1 MNTIEPSVHQFLQ
14 GDLDLDEL
22 SLKLEKFASES
33 PEDTETVLERITQLS
48 RTGQISAVDQSKLE
62 NIFKRIKAVRG
73 DSLPMDE
80 EATVLAPASNEES
93 VDTPDLSESSSEPL
107 QVGSVLK
114 DRFTLV
120 EVLGRGGMGVV
131 YKAKDQRRVDAQDRQ
146 PFVALKVLSEE
157 FKENP
162 DSFISLQREARKSQ
176 QLAHPNVVTVYD
188 FDVDRSHVYMV
199 MECMEGQPLNAVM
212 AQPGFLSKPLK
223 ERWSII
229 NQFGKALNYAHKQK
243 IIHSDFKPGNIFYN
257 DRQVVKVLDFGIA
270 RAVKD
275 SQQNLGDTTVF
286 DAGDLNCLTPAYAS
300 CEMFENKPPDV
311 RDDIYAFGCV
321 AYEVL
326 AGRHPFGKIPANLA
340 RNNKTVPERIKGISR
355 KQWKAISHTLEFERE
370 SRTPSVEAFFQEIGE
385 ATSYAWPLALTL
397 TASISVGGM
406 VWYQP
411 NTTDFGLTPNTPRVI
426 ERNRPLTPVEQ
437 NKIDKFLEIADVH
450 FDIGR
455 ITEPMGSNALFAY
468 RQVLEIDPANLPAKQ
483 GVEQIAEHFVI
494 QAREMLDQGNTLDAF
509 KLAEAGLKAVPNHGG
524 LSKLYEETK
533 P

>member
-1 MNTIEPSVHQFLQ
+1 MNTIEPSVNQFLK
-14 GDLDLDEL
+14 GELDVDEL
-22 SLKLEKFASES
+22 TLKLEKIAAES
-33 PEDTETVLERITQLS
+33 PEDTKTILEQITQLS
-48 RTGQISAVDQSKLE
+48 QAGRISVFDQSKLE
-62 NIFKRIKAVRG
+62 NIFKRIKALRG
-73 DSLPMDE
+73 ETVLVDE
-80 EATVLAPASNEES
+80 EATVLAPALSEEI
-93 VDTPDLSESSSEPL
+93 VDTPNLPASPSEPL

-114 DRFTLV
+114 DRFTLI

-131 YKAKDQRRVDAQDRQ
+131 YKAKDQHRVDGQDRQ

-162 DSFISLQREARKSQ
+162 DSFIALQREARKSQ

-223 ERWSII
+223 KRWSII
-229 NQFGKALNYAHKQK
+229 NQFGQALSYAHKQK

-257 DRQVVKVLDFGIA
+257 GQQVVKVLDFGIA

-286 DAGDLNCLTPAYAS
+286 DAGDLNWLTPAYAS

-311 RDDIYAFGCV
+311 RDDIYALGCV

-370 SRTPSVEAFFQEIGE
+370 SRTPRLKHFSKKSA
-385 ATSYAWPLALTL
+385 
-397 TASISVGGM
+397 
-406 VWYQP
+406 
-411 NTTDFGLTPNTPRVI
+411 
-426 ERNRPLTPVEQ
+426 RPL
-437 NKIDKFLEIADVH
+437 
-450 FDIGR
+450 R
-455 ITEPMGSNALFAY
+455 
-468 RQVLEIDPANLPAKQ
+468 
-483 GVEQIAEHFVI
+483 
-494 QAREMLDQGNTLDAF
+494 TL
-509 KLAEAGLKAVPNHGG
+509 GP
-524 LSKLYEETK
+524 
-533 P
+533 

>member
-1 MNTIEPSVHQFLQ
+1 MNTIEPSVNQFLK
-14 GDLDLDEL
+14 GELDVDEL
-22 SLKLEKFASES
+22 TLKLEKIAAES
-33 PEDTETVLERITQLS
+33 PEDTKTILEQITQLS
-48 RTGQISAVDQSKLE
+48 QAGRISVFDQSKLE
-62 NIFKRIKAVRG
+62 NIFKRIKALRG
-73 DSLPMDE
+73 ETVLVDE
-80 EATVLAPASNEES
+80 EATVLAPALSEEI
-93 VDTPDLSESSSEPL
+93 VDTPNLPASPSEPL

-114 DRFTLV
+114 DRFTLI

-131 YKAKDQRRVDAQDRQ
+131 YKAKDQHRVDGQDRQ

-162 DSFISLQREARKSQ
+162 DSFIALQREARKSQ

-229 NQFGKALNYAHKQK
+229 NQFGQALSYAHKQK

-257 DRQVVKVLDFGIA
+257 GQQVVKVLDFGIA

-286 DAGDLNCLTPAYAS
+286 DAGDLNWLTPAYAS

-311 RDDIYAFGCV
+311 RDDIYALGCV

-370 SRTPSVEAFFQEIGE
+370 SRTPRLKHFSKKSA
-385 ATSYAWPLALTL
+385 
-397 TASISVGGM
+397 
-406 VWYQP
+406 
-411 NTTDFGLTPNTPRVI
+411 
-426 ERNRPLTPVEQ
+426 RPL
-437 NKIDKFLEIADVH
+437 
-450 FDIGR
+450 R
-455 ITEPMGSNALFAY
+455 
-468 RQVLEIDPANLPAKQ
+468 
-483 GVEQIAEHFVI
+483 
-494 QAREMLDQGNTLDAF
+494 TL
-509 KLAEAGLKAVPNHGG
+509 GP
-524 LSKLYEETK
+524 
-533 P
+533 